1 MKVLMKHSN
10 PRSILLQQAWLG
22 DAVLALYVRERILR
36 EQGKLDGDLYT
47 RMTSNHFLSAIG
59 EPSAVEAEIGEQ
71 YRTGGLVGAFQF
83 IEDRLIP
90 VFERQESNRRKRLC
104 LA

>member
-1 MKVLMKHSN
+1 MKQSN
-10 PRSILLQQAWLG
+10 SRSVLLQQAWLG

-36 EQGKLDGDLYT
+36 EQGKLDGELYT

-71 YRTGGLVGAFQF
+71 YRVGGLAGAFEF
-83 IEDRLIP
+83 IEQRLIP
-90 VFERQESNRRKRLC
+90 VYERQEANRRKRLGIT
-104 LA
+104 

>member
-1 MKVLMKHSN
+1 MKQSN
-10 PRSILLQQAWLG
+10 PRSIVLQQAWLG

-59 EPSAVEAEIGEQ
+59 EPSAVEAEIGEH
-71 YRTGGLVGAFQF
+71 YRIGGLPGAFQF
-83 IEDRLIP
+83 IEERLIP
-90 VFERQESNRRKRLC
+90 VYERQEANRRKRLG
-104 LA
+104 LT